1 MALERVQH
9 FPHPMIYEQGD
20 VCISLYQQTH
30 RHAPDNRQ
38 DPIVFKNL
46 LQQIE
51 NQLEFRLRKDE
62 IQTLLQP
69 LYELRDDKRFWN
81 NTLDGL
87 AILLQPGKGLL
98 YLMPRPMQNIASVS
112 DTFHIVPLLRAYQ
125 SAERYHLLG
134 LSATEYKLYE
144 GNRYEI
150 QLIQMP
156 DDVATT
162 MTGVLGEQLS
172 EASSTHR
179 AARSGGSTVFYGQG
193 GRREE
198 MEKDI
203 DRFFRHVDSYI
214 LEQYS
219 KPSELPL
226 MLIALQEHQGEFR
239 KLSNNPF
246 LLPDGVQASP
256 DSMKTKEL
264 AQQAWDVLL
273 ETYLLKTKELVETFN
288 QAQSKFLASSDVSD
302 ITQAVLEKRIKTLLV
317 EDDSNKTSAFDQ
329 LVINVLQDK
338 GEVVVLPTERM
349 PDKTGIAA
357 IYRY

>member
-9 FPHPMIYEQGD
+9 FPHPMIYDQGD

-46 LQQIE
+46 IQQIE
-51 NQLEFRLRKDE
+51 NQLESRYKKDE

-98 YLMPRPMQNIASVS
+98 YLTPRPMQNIASVS
-112 DTFHIVPLLRAYQ
+112 NTFHLVPLLRAYQ

-134 LSATEYKLYE
+134 LSATEFKLYE

-156 DDVATT
+156 ESVATT
-162 MTGVLGEQLS
+162 MTGVLGEQINES
-172 EASSTHR
+172 SSTHR

-193 GRREE
+193 GRRVE

-203 DRFFRHVDSYI
+203 DRFFRHVDTYI

-246 LLPDGVQASP
+246 LLPNGVQSSP
-256 DSMKTKEL
+256 DSMNIKEL
-264 AQQAWDVLL
+264 ALQAWDVLIEIDL
-273 ETYLLKTKELVETFN
+273 QKTKELVETFN
-288 QAQSKFLASSDVSD
+288 QAQSKFSASSDVSD
-302 ITQAVLEKRIKTLLV
+302 ITEAVLEKRIKTLLV
-317 EDDSNKTSAFDQ
+317 EDNSSKIGAYDQ
-329 LVINVLQDK
+329 LILSILQDK

-349 PDKTGIAA
+349 PCTTGIAA